1 MCASFAT
8 IHLFHKSAILL
19 KGSNITSF
27 RNESSVRSIGADGSF
42 HQNTIILLLKPFHG
56 ISLSNSVLE
65 SNSRLLSTTVCDVVT
80 GSSKH
85 NIEIHSIDSNARI
98 VLYPKINMLG
108 NSESKIP
115 CFGKIATT
123 QFILLHLETLLQ
135 DFFCFGSSN
144 SAMDGNLFITTDA
157 KGSYGVAGFGEDR
170 CLTGQSFQDL
180 SSTNQSVTT
189 LSNAD
194 VDTQFLN
201 TDLLHWVDFLY
212 FLFLSHFLSS
222 CSHALPLISVTICS
236 LIFFICP
243 M

>member
-19 KGSNITSF
+19 KGSNITLF
-27 RNESSVRSIGADGSF
+27 RKYSPVRSIGADGSF
-42 HQNTIILLLKPFHG
+42 HQNTVILLLKPFHG

-65 SNSRLLSTTVCDVVT
+65 PNSRLLSTTVRDVVPR
-80 GSSKH
+80 SCKH
-85 NIEIHSIDSNARI
+85 NIEIHSIDTNTRI
-98 VLYPKINMLG
+98 VLYPEINMLS
-108 NSESKIP
+108 NSESEIP
-115 CFGKIATT
+115 CFRKIAPT
-123 QFILLHLETLLQ
+123 QFVLLHLETLLQ

-144 SAMDGNLFITTDA
+144 SAMDGNLLITTDT
-157 KGSYGVAGFGEDR
+157 KGSNGVAGFGEDW
-170 CLTGQSFQDL
+170 CLTGQSFQYF
-180 SSTNQSVTT
+180 SSTNQPVTT

-201 TDLLHWVDFLY
+201 TDLLHWVDFLHL
-212 FLFLSHFLSS
+212 LFLSHFLSS